1 MKYKYDT
8 QYLVLYNEISKIVR
22 GECSPAITSEE
33 AERYGVDPVTEE
45 TNQGIPDYWRKV
57 LKNSNYF
64 TINEKD
70 EVILEFL
77 RDVRMVPIEGH
88 KLDFTMEFEFRA
100 NEYFTNTLLSK
111 SFFHD
116 SKTDE
121 VEKTVGSSISWASQD
136 KNPRIAIKNK
146 KVKKGKKI
154 EVKKTETIVPS
165 FFDIFA
171 DQTKEDSPSNEGT
184 FFKDD
189 LFPNSLEYYLNIMDD
204 NEEGEDED
212 FEDDEDEE
220 DEDDDEEDGAGKKK
234 AAKAKKP
241 QAKVEEPKKECKN
254 Q

>member
-1 MKYKYDT
+1 MKNKYDI
-8 QYLVLYNEISKIVR
+8 QYFVLYEEISKIVR
-22 GECSPAITSEE
+22 GESSPAITSEE
-33 AERYGVDPVTEE
+33 SQRYGVDAVSEATE
-45 TNQGIPDYWRKV
+45 GIPDYWKKV

-70 EVILEFL
+70 EAILEFL
-77 RDVRMVPIEGH
+77 KDLRLKPIEGH
-88 KLDFTMEFEFRA
+88 KLDFTMEFEFKA
-100 NEYFTNTLLSK
+100 NDSFSNTLLTK
-111 SFFHD
+111 TFYHD

-121 VEKTVGSSISWASQD
+121 VEKTVGCAISWTSQE

-171 DQTKEDSPSNEGT
+171 EETKEDTTDNQGT

-189 LFPNSLEYYLNIMDD
+189 LLPNSLEYYLNIMDD
-204 NEEGEDED
+204 DDEE

-220 DEDDDEEDGAGKKK
+220 DEDEEDEEDAGPGRKKS
-234 AAKAKKP
+234 AKVKKP
-241 QAKVEEPKKECKN
+241 QGKPEEAKKDCKN